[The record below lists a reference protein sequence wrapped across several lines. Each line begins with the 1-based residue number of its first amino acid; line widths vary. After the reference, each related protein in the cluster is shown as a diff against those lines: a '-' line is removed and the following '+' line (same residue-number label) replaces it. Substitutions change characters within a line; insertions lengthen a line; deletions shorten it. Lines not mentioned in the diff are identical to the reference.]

1 MTSARS
7 MDEGD
12 DASAL
17 LDRALFQPYLETG
30 EKVLWI
36 GRPRFHWGEAG
47 YQIFW
52 IFVGLVVVGLILGLR
67 SVSGAPSVVGQ
78 EDASQVEVYLGYA
91 MIGCF
96 LFLGVMLWGI
106 GRQLVAP
113 SRVTYLL
120 SDRRAVAFDRRSGK
134 PLKSV
139 SLGEVDQLDQILRS
153 DGSGRVI
160 FDYDL
165 VYSKSKGT
173 TRAYPKLEF
182 VDIEGA
188 AAVRALA
195 EEAAL
200 KLLAKANEAGP

>member
-1 MTSARS
+1 MRE
-7 MDEGD
+7 DLGNP
-12 DASAL
+12 AL
-17 LDRALFQPYLETG
+17 LDRSLFQPFLERG

-52 IFVGLVVVGLILGLR
+52 VFVGLVVVGLILGLR
-67 SVSGAPSVVGQ
+67 SVSGPPFGVGE
-78 EDASQVEVYLGYA
+78 EDANQVQIYLGYA
-91 MIGCF
+91 MIGCL

-106 GRQLVAP
+106 GRQLIAP
-113 SRVTYLL
+113 SRVSYLL
-120 SDRRAVAFDRRSGK
+120 SDRRAVALDRRSGK
-134 PLKSV
+134 LLKSV
-139 SLGEVDQLDQILRS
+139 SLAEVDQLDQILRS
-153 DGSGRVI
+153 DGSGKVI

-188 AAVRALA
+188 ATVRALA

-200 KLLAKANEAGP
+200 KLLAKADEAEP

>member
-1 MTSARS
+1 MRE
-7 MDEGD
+7 DLGKP
-12 DASAL
+12 AL
-17 LDRALFQPYLETG
+17 LDRSLVQPFLERG

-52 IFVGLVVVGLILGLR
+52 LFVGLVVVGLILGLR
-67 SVSGAPSVVGQ
+67 SVSGPPSGVDRG
-78 EDASQVEVYLGYA
+78 DAFQLEAYLGFA
-91 MIGCF
+91 MIGCL

-106 GRQLVAP
+106 GRQLIAP

-120 SDRRAVAFDRRSGK
+120 SDRRAVAFDRKNGK
-134 PLKSV
+134 LLKSV

-165 VYSKSKGT
+165 VYLKSKGT

-182 VDIEGA
+182 VDIEDA
-188 AAVRALA
+188 ATVRALA
-195 EEAAL
+195 DEAAL
-200 KLLAKANEAGP
+200 KLLAKADEAEP

>member
-1 MTSARS
+1 MTGAGKDNSTIV
-7 MDEGD
+7 
-12 DASAL
+12 
-17 LDRALFQPYLETG
+17 DRPLFQPYLEHG

-47 YQIFW
+47 YRILW
-52 IFVGLVVVGLILGLR
+52 VLVGLVVVGLILGIR
-67 SVSGAPSVVGQ
+67 SASGPPSGVGQ
-78 EDASQVEVYLGYA
+78 EDTSHVEIYLGYA
-91 MIGCF
+91 GIACLM
-96 LFLGVMLWGI
+96 LLGAMLWGV
-106 GRQLVAP
+106 GRHLIAT

-120 SDRRAVAFDRRSGK
+120 SERRAMALDRRSGK
-134 PLKSV
+134 LLKSV

-165 VYSKSKGT
+165 VYSKSRGT
-173 TRAYPKLEF
+173 TRAFPKLEF
-182 VDIEGA
+182 ADIESA

-200 KLLAKANEAGP
+200 KLLAKDDEAEP